1 MKRISKKL
9 ADYIL
14 EAGVIAPET
23 YEIYQYGF
31 QIGLEM
37 FICFFMSM
45 LFAIYLRMIPEF
57 FISIVIFMALRTYAG
72 GIHLNGFFS
81 CFFCS
86 VVIQTSV
93 LIVSKEIKID
103 GILAVSI
110 IFLCVSIIM
119 RKAPIENKNHILEDC
134 EKIYY
139 KACTKKIMIII
150 SVISMIL
157 LVFREN
163 NYLVVIMLTL
173 NVIAFSLYAGE
184 IKNKIESQKH
194 HIDT

>member
-1 MKRISKKL
+1 MQKISKKL

-37 FICFFMSM
+37 FICFLISM

-72 GIHLNGFFS
+72 GIHLNSFFS

-86 VVIQTSV
+86 VAVQTSI
-93 LIVSKEIKID
+93 LIISQEIRID
-103 GILAVSI
+103 NIFAVII

-119 RKAPIENKNHILEDC
+119 RKAPIENKNHMLDDC

-139 KACTKKIMIII
+139 KACTKKIMVIV
-150 SVISMIL
+150 SGISMFL
-157 LVFREN
+157 LAFGEN
-163 NYLVVIMLTL
+163 KYLVVIMLTL
-173 NVIAFSLYAGE
+173 TVIAFSLYAGE
-184 IKNKIESQKH
+184 IKNKIENPKH
-194 HIDT
+194 HINV